1 MAGPLITPIKGF
13 GKSIKAAT
21 KRLQFK
27 IKHTLIKFRK
37 SVYHV
42 CLLQYLNLC
51 ITEQYPITRPTS

>member
-27 IKHTLIKFRK
+27 IKRTLIKFRK

-42 CLLQYLNLC
+42 CLLQYLN
-51 ITEQYPITRPTS
+51 PITRPTS